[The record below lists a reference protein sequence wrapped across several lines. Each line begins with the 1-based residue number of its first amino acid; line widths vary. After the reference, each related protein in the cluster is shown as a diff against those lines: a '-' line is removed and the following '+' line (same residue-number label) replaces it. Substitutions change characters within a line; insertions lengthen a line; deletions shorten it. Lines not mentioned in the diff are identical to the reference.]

1 MYLRQLMYLK
11 IIEFHVNRFWKLDD
25 NIEYSAELQH
35 NRKKE
40 FNGEHANNTRFQ
52 LGIKYAF

>member
-1 MYLRQLMYLK
+1 MYLK